1 VNKPVLGIVVGGVLG
16 LLDGLAARL
25 QVPEVAPEAMGIVIG
40 STFKGVIVGLIAG
53 FFARKVNSVPLG
65 IAVGLLFGLGFAY
78 LIASQPDAVTGKHY
92 YWEIMLPGS
101 LAGAIV
107 GWVTQRYGTRPA
119 IKVAAALLLALL
131 PVVTSAQTPVA
142 SGGTGASPADGKAAF
157 ERLKALT
164 GDWEGHVVKPDGPAA
179 RVEFRLAGN
188 GSALVERLFP
198 GTDHEMVSVYHLA
211 GSDLVLTHY
220 CAMANQPRMKLTAGG
235 TSGDLVFDFAGGDNV
250 DPKTTTHMHGG
261 RFTVKDANSYE
272 ADWAIVSEGKPA
284 GNNRFF
290 MKRAAKSQ

>member
-1 VNKPVLGIVVGGVLG
+1 MNKPVLGIVVGGVLG
-16 LLDGLAARL
+16 LLDGLAAPL

-131 PVVTSAQTPVA
+131 PGLASAQTPA
-142 SGGTGASPADGKAAF
+142 AGAPADGKAAF
-157 ERLKALT
+157 ERLKALA

-198 GTDHEMVSVYHLA
+198 GTDHEMVSVYHLS
-211 GSDLVLTHY
+211 GSNLVLTHY
-220 CAMANQPRMKLTAGG
+220 CAMANQPRMQLVSGG
-235 TSGDLVFDFAGGDNV
+235 KDGDLVFDFTGGDNV
-250 DPKTTTHMHGG
+250 DPKTSTFMNGG
-261 RFTVKDANSYE
+261 RFSVKDASSYE
-272 ADWAIVSEGKPA
+272 ADWAILSQGKPA

-290 MKRAAKSQ
+290 MKKVQTPR